1 MTMKNDLKSII
12 KSKHGIAIESA
23 VIMLLTVF
31 LLCALITAFCVYARN
46 FDMRRIKSL
55 EVEAELDTIG
65 ERFTA
70 DPAGFEYSGE
80 KYVAYSASDG
90 DIYTLTV
97 TDVSGT
103 HKLTVKYDISSKKVM
118 LWTHVQKSEQGAQK

>member
-1 MTMKNDLKSII
+1 MKNDLKSII
-12 KSKHGIAIESA
+12 KSKRGIAIESA

-55 EVEAELDTIG
+55 EADAEVDTIG
-65 ERFTA
+65 ERFIA
-70 DPAGFEYSGE
+70 DPAQFEYSGE
-80 KYVAYSASDG
+80 KYVAYSANDG

-97 TDVSGT
+97 TDISGT
-103 HKLTVKYDISSKKVM
+103 HKLTVKYDISRKKVV
-118 LWTHVQKSEQGAQK
+118 LWTHIQKPEQGAQE